1 MAANR
6 LNIRNQILPLKM
18 LRRYIYDTISFK
30 TESIN
35 NTIISGKFADGDPS
49 LISASTH
56 NNEDGELMIE
66 TPTLYLEQNLILPIC
81 D

>member
-18 LRRYIYDTISFK
+18 LRRYIYDISFK

>member
-1 MAANR
+1 MMGGSKSLKYQKPDTSSENVAQIYHSK
-6 LNIRNQILPLKM
+6 LNL
-18 LRRYIYDTISFK
+18 S
-30 TESIN
+30 
-35 NTIISGKFADGDPS
+35 IISGKFADDDPS